1 MDKPIP
7 TISEVDQLLLAQVLA
22 GDEDGWRSVVSK
34 YQQRLIAFTHNQLG
48 PSNATASA
56 DDIVQE
62 TFVSFLKSAQ
72 QFRGDCSLETYL
84 FRILRYRINDFYRKQ
99 GAAKSASVCRLT
111 SEAQRVAAEDLSVS
125 QHAGQQEQYA
135 LDQQRLSSAIFELT
149 TTLKDR
155 KSFRDLQVAEGL
167 FFAGLRNR
175 QIAQLMAISENEVAV
190 TKHRLVKRL
199 NQTVSQ
205 MAGETGPTADDFVPP
220 SLQAIWRDLRP
231 GCPKRTTLGKYT
243 LEILPEAWDSFVRF
257 HVEALGC
264 EFCNANLSELNQQV
278 ENRSDRDEQLFQ
290 STIGFLPGRP
300 A

>member
-1 MDKPIP
+1 MDKNIP

-22 GDEDGWRSVVSK
+22 GDEEGWRMVVSK
-34 YQQRLIAFTHNQLG
+34 YQQRLVAFTHNQLG
-48 PSNATASA
+48 PSNATANA

-62 TFVSFLKSAQ
+62 TFVSFLKSSG

-99 GAAKSASVCRLT
+99 GTAKSTSVCRLT
-111 SEAQRVAAEDLSVS
+111 AEVQQVAAEDLSVS
-125 QHAGQQEQYA
+125 QHAGQQEQYV
-135 LDQQRLSSAIFELT
+135 LDQQRLSAAIFELT
-149 TTLKDR
+149 TTLKDKKR
-155 KSFRDLQVAEGL
+155 FRDLQVAEGL

-190 TKHRLVKRL
+190 TKHRLIKRL
-199 NQTVSQ
+199 NQSVGQ
-205 MAGETGPTADDFVPP
+205 MTGEIGAADNFVPL

-243 LEILPEAWDSFVRF
+243 LEILPQQWDSFVRF

-264 EFCNANLSELNQQV
+264 EFCNANLSELNQEV
-278 ENRSDRDEQLFQ
+278 ENQGQSNERLFQ
-290 STIGFLPGRP
+290 STIGFLPGR
-300 A
+300 